1 MVVVARVK
9 LLWLKSSLTCMVNP
23 LINFWDVTEGI
34 DSEMERLDWDEER

>member
-1 MVVVARVK
+1 
-9 LLWLKSSLTCMVNP
+9 MVNP